1 MWKQPWGYI
10 EGWTICGGILITGII
25 LQFFLG
31 KISPETFHSP
41 VNLIFGAVFLFL
53 LLLFYLISKKIKVFQ
68 WFSGYAAAVTSISS
82 LLLLVII
89 MGLTRQTSSSL
100 DLSQGNIFDRI
111 GFMQMTVSW
120 QFVLLFLY
128 FLWILGLVIL
138 KRLSRFKWKDTGFIL
153 NHLGLFIALFAA
165 FWGSS
170 DLQRLRM
177 TASLNTP
184 EWRATDEKNEM
195 VELPLAIELKS
206 FTIDEYPPKLM
217 LLDNTT
223 GEALPK
229 KQPQNVSVET
239 SPFTAKLMDWD
250 LEITHYLPSAA
261 AVYNSDTV
269 NFTAFNDEGATAA
282 LYVKASNRIDKTG
295 KEGWVSCGSYVFPYS
310 SLRLNEKVS
319 LIMPEREPKH
329 FASDIA
335 VYTQNGDSGTVKK
348 AVVEVNKPFSIAGW
362 KIYQLSYDE
371 AMGKWSQHSVFELV
385 KDPWLPAVYLG
396 MGLMIAGA
404 IFLFIS
410 APKKSI

>member
-1 MWKQPWGYI
+1 MWKQPWRYI
-10 EGWTICGGILITGII
+10 EGWTISGGILITGII

-31 KISPETFHSP
+31 KITHEAFHFP
-41 VNLIFGAVFLFL
+41 VNLISGTVFLFL
-53 LLLFYLISKKIKVFQ
+53 LVLFHLISKKVRGLQ
-68 WFSGYAAAVTSISS
+68 WFSGYTAAVTSLSS
-82 LLLLVII
+82 LFLLVII
-89 MGLTRQTSSSL
+89 MGLTRQSSSG
-100 DLSQGNIFDRI
+100 LSLQSVFART

-128 FLWILGLVIL
+128 FLWILGLVTL
-138 KRLSRFKWKDTGFIL
+138 KRISCFKWKDTGFIL
-153 NHLGLFIALFAA
+153 NHAGLFIALFAA
-165 FWGSS
+165 FWGSC

-177 TASLNTP
+177 TAPLNAP

-239 SPFTAKLMDWD
+239 SPFTAQLMDWD
-250 LEITHYLPSAA
+250 LEITRYLSSAA
-261 AVYNSDTV
+261 AISNKDTV
-269 NFTAFNDEGATAA
+269 NFVSYNEEGATAA
-282 LYVKASNRIDKTG
+282 LYVKARNRTDKTE
-295 KEGWVSCGSYVFPYS
+295 KEGWVSCGSFVFPYS
-310 SLRLNEKVS
+310 SLRLNKEVS

-329 FASDIA
+329 FASDVT
-335 VYTQNGDSGTVKK
+335 VYTQSGDVKK
-348 AVVEVNKPFSIAGW
+348 AVVEVNKPFTIAGW

-396 MGLMIAGA
+396 MGLLIAGSV
-404 IFLFIS
+404 FLFFS
-410 APKKSI
+410 TPKKSA